1 MSGAPPK
8 ATGTATVPGRTH
20 EHTLWLLRD
29 ARRARKQG
37 PAAIE
42 RRQRARLAEM
52 VAFAREGSP
61 YYRKLYRDLPEWVED
76 PTLLPVTRKKALM
89 ARFDDWATDRE
100 VTIEKARAFVENPD
114 LIGERFLGKYLVTT
128 TSGTTGTRGIFLVDD
143 RDVAVRNVLLALA
156 VGSRLGV
163 GGLAKVLAGGGRT
176 AAVIATGGHFAGL
189 AGAIG
194 SLRGGG
200 RWRRK
205 AIRVFPVHTPL
216 PELVAELN
224 EFRPVVLAGYAS
236 TILLLAGE
244 WEAGRLRIEP
254 VLVVPSA
261 EGLAEHKY
269 DRIAAAFGAKVL
281 NTYAAS
287 ECLHI
292 AHGCQHSWLHVNEDW
307 VVLEPVDADH
317 RPVAP
322 GKHSH
327 TVLLTNLANRVQPI
341 IRYDLG
347 DSILQRPDPCSC
359 GNTLP
364 AIRVQGRAADVLAF
378 PIGGERGT
386 IPPLA
391 FGSLVDRTPGVEL
404 FQIVQ
409 TAPASL
415 RVRLH
420 PAAGA
425 DPERVWRMV
434 HDEITH
440 LLAGNGLD
448 HVTVERAGEP
458 PEQSAGGKYRTII
471 PLNSGGS

>member
-1 MSGAPPK
+1 MSGAPSK
-8 ATGTATVPGRTH
+8 ATGAATAPGRTR
-20 EHTLWLLRD
+20 EHPLWLLRD

-42 RRQRARLAEM
+42 RRQRARLAGM
-52 VAFAREGSP
+52 VAFACANSP
-61 YYRKLYRDLPEWVED
+61 YYRKLYRDLPEKIED
-76 PTLLPVTRKKALM
+76 PTLLPITSKKALM

-114 LIGERFLGKYLVTT
+114 LIGERFLGRYTLLT
-128 TSGTTGTRGIFLVDD
+128 TSGTTGNRRIFVLDD
-143 RDVAVRNVLLALA
+143 RSMAVTSALVFRMLSAWLGIGDVI
-156 VGSRLGV
+156 GI
-163 GGLAKVLAGGGRT
+163 LAGGGRM
-176 AAVIATGGHFAGL
+176 AMVNAMGGHFAS
-189 AGAIG
+189 AVAATR
-194 SLRGGG
+194 LRGK
-200 RWRRK
+200 RVQ
-205 AIRVFPVHTPL
+205 VFPVDMPL
-216 PELVAELN
+216 PEMVAQLN
-224 EFRPVVLAGYAS
+224 RFRPVIVASYAS
-236 TILLLAGE
+236 MAALLAGE
-244 WEAGRLRIEP
+244 REAGRLRIDP
-254 VLVVPSA
+254 VLVVLSA
-261 EGLAEHKY
+261 EGLPAREY
-269 DRIAAAFGAKVL
+269 DRIAGAFDAKVRDS
-281 NTYAAS
+281 YAAT
-287 ECLHI
+287 ECPFI
-292 AHGCQHSWLHVNEDW
+292 SYRCEHGWLHVNSDW
-307 VVLEPVDADH
+307 LVLEPVDADH

-378 PIGGERGT
+378 PIGGERVT